1 LGLVV
6 AGLLISGGTGAIQTA
21 MVIGALPFSIVMAL
35 MCIALI
41 KAIYNDGRREAAG
54 VPTVHS
60 EIPGAA
66 ATPAE

>member
-1 LGLVV
+1 LVV
-6 AGLLISGGTGAIQTA
+6 GGLLISGGTGAIQTA

-41 KAIYNDGRREAAG
+41 KAIWNDSRREAAG
-54 VPTVHS
+54 VPSVTVD
-60 EIPGAA
+60 PV

>member
-1 LGLVV
+1 
-6 AGLLISGGTGAIQTA
+6 

-41 KAIYNDGRREAAG
+41 KAIWNDSRREAAG
-54 VPTVHS
+54 VQSVTVD
-60 EIPGAA
+60 PV